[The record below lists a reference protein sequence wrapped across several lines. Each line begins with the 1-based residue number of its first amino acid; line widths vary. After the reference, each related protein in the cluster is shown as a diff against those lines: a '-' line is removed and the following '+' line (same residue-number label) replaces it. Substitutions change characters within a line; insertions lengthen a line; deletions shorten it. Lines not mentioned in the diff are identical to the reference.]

1 MKYSFIRKYIFLIY
15 IQNSVL
21 YKTHI
26 HPLYIHTHYLKKKS
40 VKLCLHKVHMYFY
53 SLNNRFLL
61 LMCKLFFLCPLEN
74 RNTGVVFGA
83 ILGAIL
89 GASLLSLVGYLLCG
103 KRKTD
108 SFSHRRL
115 YDDRN
120 EPGKTT
126 FRTSPVHTGFN

>member
-1 MKYSFIRKYIFLIY
+1 
-15 IQNSVL
+15 
-21 YKTHI
+21 
-26 HPLYIHTHYLKKKS
+26 
-40 VKLCLHKVHMYFY
+40 MYFY
-53 SLNNRFLL
+53 SLNNCFLL
-61 LMCKLFFLCPLEN
+61 PMCKLFFLCPLEN

-120 EPGKTT
+120 EPGKNNFQNSTCT
-126 FRTSPVHTGFN
+126 HWF